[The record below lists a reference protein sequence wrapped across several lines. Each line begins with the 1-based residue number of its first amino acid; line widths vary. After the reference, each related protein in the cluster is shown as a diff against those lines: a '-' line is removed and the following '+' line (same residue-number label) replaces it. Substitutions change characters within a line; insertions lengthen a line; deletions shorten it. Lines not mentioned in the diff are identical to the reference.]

1 PDPVPFIQSAAE
13 NVGGPDNG
21 SGIQKVGYGENDS
34 RLGGSFIQ
42 DYTPVFQA
50 AVKDEHYWRVE
61 TKDVYTGKGWEK
73 SVEPQYELMSGERI
87 GMQTFSPSVET
98 EEFDTMLDF
107 HDDSDMEKLVYPY
120 GISQV
125 TSEPDF
131 YLRTDYEHGE
141 IGTERDG
148 DSVKL
153 DQYTI
158 TYHSPS
164 FAIDKLREARP
175 EDDPEAIKERYTQ
188 LPESLPER
196 VGELAADITEDD
208 DNRYDSAR
216 SIESYFGRNGFTYQI
231 NNVPVPEEDQ
241 DYVDQFLFDSKV
253 GYCDN
258 YSTSMVVMLRSLDIP
273 ARWAKG
279 FTSGKVIENGDTT
292 DDYDIYEVTN
302 ANAHSWV
309 EVYFPGSGWVP
320 FEPTQGFSNLTD
332 FHMNMDDIEQD
343 SALDSEEEEAIAQG
357 QQEEVLEEDDTEA
370 ATAQ

>member
-1 PDPVPFIQSAAE
+1 
-13 NVGGPDNG
+13 
-21 SGIQKVGYGENDS
+21 
-34 RLGGSFIQ
+34 
-42 DYTPVFQA
+42 
-50 AVKDEHYWRVE
+50 
-61 TKDVYTGKGWEK
+61 
-73 SVEPQYELMSGERI
+73 
-87 GMQTFSPSVET
+87 
-98 EEFDTMLDF
+98 
-107 HDDSDMEKLVYPY
+107 MEKLVYPY

-125 TSEPDF
+125 TSERDF

-309 EVYFPGSGWVP
+309 EVCLPGSGWVP

-370 ATAQ
+370 ATAQNNDNTENIDINWWYVIVVAVAVLIVFFIYRTRFRWRTAYLFWKLQRKKDAQTFQEAYHYLLALLKHKGLFKNPDQTLREFAKRVDFRYSTTAMHHLTRHYEQILYKN